1 MKPRI
6 IALCGPLK
14 KSEFLLGSF
23 DLSIGRAR
31 DNLVCLAEDPTVS
44 RRHCIISFEEGQAL
58 VSDRGSVQGTFVNG
72 FSVPGQFLSHGDR
85 VRVGRSIFV
94 YVDREEVDDALLTVT
109 RDDEEWNEP
118 SEHWTGYQPARA
130 TLLQAFLRIT
140 ASINSM
146 RTADE
151 IQPRV
156 LEFILRVIPVER
168 VAMLLAGHDQ
178 DRFISSTYR
187 RTGSQDDEAFPVDEA
202 LTRKVLRE
210 GAAVYEEKVACCPLS
225 ASGATIGVIYAV
237 MAPSGFELFTKGH
250 TDVLASIA
258 GFTAVA
264 LEHARYVTWLE
275 GENLRLN
282 EVINVE
288 HGMIGE
294 SARMKEVY

>member
-44 RRHCIISFEEGQAL
+44 RRHCIICFEEGQAL
-58 VSDRGSVQGTFVNG
+58 VSDMGSVQGTFVNG
-72 FSVPGQFLSHGDR
+72 FSVPGQILSHGDR
-85 VRVGRSIFV
+85 VRVGRTIFV
-94 YVDREEVDDALLTVT
+94 YVDREEVDAALLTVT
-109 RDDEEWNEP
+109 LADEEWNEP
-118 SEHWTGYQPARA
+118 SEHWTGYEPARA

-168 VAMLLAGHDQ
+168 VAMLLAGHEQ

-187 RTGSQDDEAFPVDEA
+187 RTGSQGEEAFPVDE
-202 LTRKVLRE
+202 R
-210 GAAVYEEKVACCPLS
+210 
-225 ASGATIGVIYAV
+225 
-237 MAPSGFELFTKGH
+237 
-250 TDVLASIA
+250 
-258 GFTAVA
+258 
-264 LEHARYVTWLE
+264 
-275 GENLRLN
+275 
-282 EVINVE
+282 
-288 HGMIGE
+288 
-294 SARMKEVY
+294 